1 MKKIKLKMDEGPKM
15 KGRYTITKSGI
26 ITPVQQRLHDKIV
39 FLKNKGE
46 DYIKLVRELNK
57 ICDNQVWVFDNITT
71 TVGHTMFMNN
81 FTSTSPTNV
90 MVVNY
95 IALGTGDTAVAIE
108 DTTLDTETYR
118 NAVASSTN
126 ATNTGYVTG
135 FFSATET
142 TGTFKEAGIFSNG
155 TGAADSGVMSSR
167 VLLNPSTGIVKT
179 NVETLTV
186 DWAIVLTDA

>member
-1 MKKIKLKMDEGPKM
+1 MKKIKLKMGEGPKM

-26 ITPVQQRLHDKIV
+26 ITPVQKRLHDKIV
-39 FLKNKGE
+39 FLREKGE

-57 ICDNQVWVFDNITT
+57 ICDNQIFVFDNITT

-81 FTSTSPTNV
+81 FTNVSPTDT

-95 IALGTGDTAVAIE
+95 IALGTGDTAVAIG

-135 FFSATET
+135 FFSSTET

-155 TGAADSGVMSSR
+155 TGSADSGVMSSR
-167 VLLNPSTGIVKT
+167 VLLNPTTGIIKT
-179 NVETLTV
+179 NILTLTV
-186 DWAIVLTDA
+186 DWTIVLTDA